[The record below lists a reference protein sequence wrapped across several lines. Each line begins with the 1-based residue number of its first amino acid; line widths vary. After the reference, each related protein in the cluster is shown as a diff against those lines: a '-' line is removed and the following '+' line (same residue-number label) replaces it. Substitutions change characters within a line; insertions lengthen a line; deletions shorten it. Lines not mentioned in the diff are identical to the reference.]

1 MITIHKLYYGPA
13 DGQGLTLETSTGIRN
28 VVNDDIIME
37 RYNLDAKHKPR
48 LDSQIHHTP
57 NGPVLSL
64 TRVEQCQASDGR
76 LTQMNHTVFVK
87 LSEVIA
93 ELIPHLDFDVMHME
107 PTAVKLRGESVGSQP

>member
-1 MITIHKLYYGPA
+1 MNVHKLYYGPI
-13 DGQGLTLETSTGIRN
+13 DGGGLTLKTSEGVRSI
-28 VVNDDIIME
+28 VNDDVIQE
-37 RYNLDAKHKPR
+37 RYSLHARHKPT
-48 LDSQIHHTP
+48 LDSQIHQTA

-93 ELIPHLDFDVMHME
+93 ELIPLLDFDLEHME
-107 PTAVKLRGESVGSQP
+107 PTAVKIRGEGVGSQP